1 MKQEEQ
7 EQEYDMCET
16 IIQQDFIAK
25 KKQNEIMI
33 RIRIQNKC

>member
-25 KKQNEIMI
+25 KK
-33 RIRIQNKC
+33 